1 MGRGPCAMSLYW
13 TLSVVSP
20 LILDE
25 IILWLEIAVVLGLA
39 LAVVFLIL
47 RR

>member
-1 MGRGPCAMSLYW
+1 
-13 TLSVVSP
+13 VVSP
-20 LILDE
+20 LILDA

>member
-1 MGRGPCAMSLYW
+1 
-13 TLSVVSP
+13 VSP

-39 LAVVFLIL
+39 LMVVALIVQRWWRCGL
-47 RR
+47 SPVLLTPS